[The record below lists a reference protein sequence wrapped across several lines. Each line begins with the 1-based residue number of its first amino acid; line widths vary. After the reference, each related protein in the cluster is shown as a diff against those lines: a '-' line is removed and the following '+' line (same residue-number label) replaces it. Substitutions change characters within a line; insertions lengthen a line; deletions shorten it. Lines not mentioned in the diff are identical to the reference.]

1 MITELTRYKQNL
13 KIVSDKVYSYNTLVA
28 EIKGDT
34 LKKVAWNVG
43 GRTSSPTTSKHINYV
58 AKELNLK
65 LIK

>member
-34 LKKVAWNVG
+34 LKKLLG
-43 GRTSSPTTSKHINYV
+43 M
-58 AKELNLK
+58 
-65 LIK
+65 